1 MTPTVEAAGMSW
13 VKLDDGFTDHP
24 KIAHVGAIG
33 AWLQIQALCYCN
45 RNLTDGFVPYGVA
58 RAFLA
63 RGVMRTDDR
72 GVLWTLGEHSGHHGL
87 DLPDIDWPG
96 ELVKAGIWEV
106 VAGGYRIHDYD
117 HYQPRK
123 VEVLAE
129 RRKHAQRQRNYLRRK
144 ADAVSDAV
152 SDAAPV
158 PVSGSSSPDL
168 LPSPDLRS
176 LKLESPSPDV
186 SLAALARAAERAFDE
201 FWKAYPRKVAKT
213 DARKAWAKLGTVPP
227 IGALLDALAWQREL
241 PRWRE
246 EGGRYVPHPATYL
259 NGRRWEDERPPLT
272 ALERFAAEGET
283 G

>member
-1 MTPTVEAAGMSW
+1 MPEIPLHRPVHRPPVEEVMGMAW

-63 RGVMRTDDR
+63 RGVVRTDDR
-72 GVLWTLGEHSGHHGL
+72 GVLWTLGEHSGHQGL

-117 HYQPRK
+117 HYQRRK

-129 RRKHAQRQRNYLRRK
+129 RRRHADRQQNYTRRK

-152 SDAAPV
+152 TDAGPV
-158 PVSGSSSPDL
+158 PVPRSGEDPEQKKLAFARKEKSPPL
-168 LPSPDLRS
+168 RTKVKTPWPDGFVLTD
-176 LKLESPSPDV
+176 E
-186 SLAALARAAERAFDE
+186 LAAYATRQGL
-201 FWKAYPRKVAKT
+201 
-213 DARKAWAKLGTVPP
+213 DARYQWGKFKAH
-227 IGALLDALAWQREL
+227 ALRDDVRHVNWVRAWEYWVRNAWEIDQR
-241 PRWRE
+241 
-246 EGGRYVPHPATYL
+246 HA
-259 NGRRWEDERPPLT
+259 
-272 ALERFAAEGET
+272 
-283 G
+283 